1 MVKPD
6 PLILYIAESDHG
18 NMLYSSGL
26 KQLIEKCEN
35 DGLSAKAF
43 SEFQSQTQKLETNRL
58 INVPPAEVHQATTE
72 FLNEK
77 LIPMGSIQGRF
88 DKTFPESW
96 SKVPSEIKTGS
107 PRGLLNY
114 FKEQEQIDNPVILQV
129 LEDDAEKGEIPK
141 AYEAE
146 NTAINAEEYYK
157 FWRNC
162 LNYKT
167 THEIMA
173 QDIITNLAGQ
183 KLPDVI
189 IMIADSPHITGLD
202 QQLPEFSD
210 FQKIVIRGNEFD
222 KNCSNALSKVLY
234 DDVPEIVAGAGQLV
248 EFDFDKEL
256 KQAKIPSLVSE
267 ALNQKSQFKK
277 SQFSSRDTLDLELDN
292 RPSSSP
298 KKSYVEKMSQVKGG
312 NYKEV

>member
-1 MVKPD
+1 M
-6 PLILYIAESDHG
+6 
-18 NMLYSSGL
+18 
-26 KQLIEKCEN
+26 
-35 DGLSAKAF
+35 
-43 SEFQSQTQKLETNRL
+43 
-58 INVPPAEVHQATTE
+58 
-72 FLNEK
+72 
-77 LIPMGSIQGRF
+77 
-88 DKTFPESW
+88 
-96 SKVPSEIKTGS
+96 
-107 PRGLLNY
+107 LNY

-129 LEDDAEKGEIPK
+129 LEDDVEKGEIPK
-141 AYEAE
+141 AYEVE

-173 QDIITNLAGQ
+173 QDIRTNLAGQ

-189 IMIADSPHITGLD
+189 IMIAGSPHITGLD

-267 ALNQKSQFKK
+267 ALNQKSRFKK

-298 KKSYVEKMSQVKGG
+298 KKSYVEKMSQVKGSS
-312 NYKEV
+312 YKEV